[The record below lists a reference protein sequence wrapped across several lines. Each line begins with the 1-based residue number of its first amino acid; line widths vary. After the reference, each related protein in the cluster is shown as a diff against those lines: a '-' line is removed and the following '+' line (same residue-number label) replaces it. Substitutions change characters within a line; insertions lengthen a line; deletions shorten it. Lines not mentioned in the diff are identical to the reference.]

1 MSQGANVRSVEA
13 IQAFKIALINFAE
26 DARNALGSV
35 DMEIRMVRNWLVRD
49 QLSYWQS
56 QIKRCQERLAM
67 ARTELHRRKLS
78 QSNSDA
84 VSDTEQKE
92 AVRDAQRRLQEAED
106 KVMRIK
112 RWIPIL
118 EHAIS
123 EYDSQSQPL
132 GDRLSGSF
140 VATLNLIDRML
151 DALDSYLSTAA
162 PSTPIARP
170 PRPAGAEEAE
180 SRTPREAAAAEDPS
194 PPVEAAEEKEPEP
207 ATAATNP
214 GPADLTGEPEP

>member
-13 IQAFKIALINFAE
+13 IQQFKIALINFAE
-26 DARNALGSV
+26 DAKNALGSV
-35 DMEIRMVRNWLVRD
+35 DMEIRTVRNWLVRD

-56 QIKRCQERLAM
+56 QVKRCQERLSM

-78 QSNSDA
+78 QSNSDS

-92 AVRDAQRRLQEAED
+92 AVRDAQRKLHEAED
-106 KVMRIK
+106 KVVRIK

-140 VATLNLIDRML
+140 VATLHLLDRVL

-162 PSTPIARP
+162 PSTPAARM
-170 PRPAGAEEAE
+170 PRRAPSEE
-180 SRTPREAAAAEDPS
+180 
-194 PPVEAAEEKEPEP
+194 VE
-207 ATAATNP
+207 
-214 GPADLTGEPEP
+214 